1 MMFLATPRKVRRTV
15 RNIARIKQISTVFA
29 KHGFQELMDK
39 LGFARFIPQ
48 KYRRAKLVDPLTAP
62 ERLRIAFE
70 ELGPTFIKLG
80 QLLSSR
86 TDLLPKNYVQEL
98 SKLQDCVTPLPY
110 AVIRNSVE
118 RELGAA
124 VGDLFSFFSEQ
135 PLASASIGQVHEATL
150 KDGTSVVV
158 KVQRPAIDILIKTDI
173 SVLTGL
179 AAACE
184 RYFPETQVLAPQ
196 TFVEEFFQAMSLE
209 LDFVLEANNIL
220 KSRENL
226 KAMPDVYVPAVFLEF
241 CTQKIL
247 VVEKLD
253 GLKLDNVTALAAQ
266 GFDGKQL
273 AETAAKAF
281 LKTALEDGFF
291 HGDLH
296 MGNLFALAATEESA
310 GRPRLGMIDFGSMG
324 YLTPRARESLLR
336 ILMALSEENFE
347 AVCLEY
353 AELGASRGSTDFD
366 AFQRQVQSTVA
377 PYLGLPL
384 GQMNVGKILID
395 ATTVAARHHIRIPRE
410 WMLIFKALYTLEGTC
425 QRLDPNFNP
434 MPLLETYVEPLLRPS
449 LNWSQFSKDMLLG
462 SRDMQN
468 VAQMLP
474 RQLHW
479 FFKRLA
485 ANGYAIEI
493 KDAAGELNRQQS
505 ERNFRRLSGSIAGS
519 AFLACSLFAWHLAYL
534 HENTFFQVLGFLF
547 FGAGVVFMIR
557 SFGARG

>member
-1 MMFLATPRKVRRTV
+1 MNFLATPRQVNRTV
-15 RNIARIKQISTVFA
+15 RNIARLRQISTVFA

-48 KYRRAKLVDPLTAP
+48 KYRRIKPDDRLTAP

-86 TDLLPKNYVQEL
+86 SDLLPEHYVREL
-98 SKLQDCVTPLPY
+98 SKLQDRVTPLPFT
-110 AVIRNSVE
+110 VIKHSVE
-118 RELGAA
+118 RELDASLSS
-124 VGDLFSFFSEQ
+124 LFASFSET

-150 KDGTSVVV
+150 HDGTSVVV

-173 SVLTGL
+173 SVLTSL
-179 AAACE
+179 AAATE

-196 TFVEEFFQAMSLE
+196 TFVEEFFQAMTLE

-226 KAMPDVYVPAVFLEF
+226 KGMSEVYIPAVYLEL
-241 CTQKIL
+241 CSQKVL
-247 VVEKLD
+247 VVERLN
-253 GLKLDNVTALAAQ
+253 GLKLDTVSAPAE
-266 GFDGKQL
+266 GKAL

-296 MGNLFALAATEESA
+296 MGNLFALPANEASA
-310 GRPRLGMIDFGSMG
+310 GLPRLGMIDFGIMG

-336 ILMALSEENFE
+336 ILVALSEENFE
-347 AVCLEY
+347 TLCLEY

-366 AFQRQVQSTVA
+366 AFQRQVQSSVA

-384 GQMNVGKILID
+384 AQMNVGKILIE
-395 ATTVAARHHIRIPRE
+395 ATTVAARHGIRIPRE
-410 WMLIFKALYTLEGTC
+410 WMLIFRAIYTLEGTC
-425 QRLDPNFNP
+425 HKLDPHFNP
-434 MPLLETYVEPLLRPS
+434 MPLLEAYIEPLLKPS
-449 LNWSQFSKDMLLG
+449 VNWSQFSKEMLLG
-462 SRDMQN
+462 SRDMQY

-485 ANGYAIEI
+485 SNGYAIEI
-493 KDAAGELNRQQS
+493 KDGAAELNRQQS
-505 ERNFRRLSGSIAGS
+505 EKNFRRLANAITGAAGLGAAMGCFHFSYLTNSHWFHGIGVAIFVASGWSIWKA
-519 AFLACSLFAWHLAYL
+519 
-534 HENTFFQVLGFLF
+534 Q
-547 FGAGVVFMIR
+547 R
-557 SFGARG
+557 

>member
-1 MMFLATPRKVRRTV
+1 MILATPRQVSRTV
-15 RNIARIKQISTVFA
+15 RNIARIRQISTVFA

-48 KYRRAKLVDPLTAP
+48 KYRRTQPDDRLTAP
-62 ERLRIAFE
+62 ERLRLSFE

-86 TDLLPKNYVQEL
+86 TDLLPEHYVREL
-98 SKLQDCVTPLPY
+98 SKLQDRVTPLPY
-110 AVIRNSVE
+110 AVIRHSVE
-118 RELGAA
+118 RELGAP
-124 VGDLFSFFSEQ
+124 VDEIFSSFSPE

-150 KDGTSVVV
+150 KDGTAVVV
-158 KVQRPAIDILIKTDI
+158 KVQRPAIDVLIKTDI
-173 SVLTGL
+173 SVLTTL

-196 TFVEEFFQAMSLE
+196 TFVEEFFQAMTLE

-226 KAMPDVYVPAVFLEF
+226 KSMPDVYVPAVYLEF
-241 CTQKIL
+241 CTQKVL
-247 VVEKLD
+247 VVEKLT
-253 GLKLDNVTALAAQ
+253 GTKLDEAQ
-266 GFDGKQL
+266 GLDGKAL
-273 AETAAKAF
+273 AETAARAF

-296 MGNLFALAATEESA
+296 MGNLFALPPSEASG
-310 GRPRLGMIDFGSMG
+310 GRPRLGMIDFGIMG

-336 ILMALSEENFE
+336 ILVALSDENFE
-347 AVCLEY
+347 SLCLEY

-384 GQMNVGKILID
+384 SQLNVGKVLID

-410 WMLIFKALYTLEGTC
+410 WMLIFRAIYTLEGTC
-425 QRLDPNFNP
+425 QKLDPTFNP
-434 MPLLETYVEPLLRPS
+434 MPLLEAYVEPLLKPDMD
-449 LNWSQFSKDMLLG
+449 WTKFSKDMLLG
-462 SRDMQN
+462 SRDMQY

-485 ANGYAIEI
+485 SNGYAIEI
-493 KDAAGELNRQQS
+493 KDGASELNRAQS
-505 ERNFRRLSGSIAGS
+505 ERNFHRLSGAITGAAALGAAMACFHFSYLYGS
-519 AFLACSLFAWHLAYL
+519 TWFHGIGICLFLASGY
-534 HENTFFQVLGFLF
+534 TFW
-547 FGAGVVFMIR
+547 R
-557 SFGARG
+557 AR